1 MEITNQHFAK
11 CVVCEN
17 YQRVR
22 RHLDATNVAAVCGP
36 FIVSRT
42 PQEVM
47 EAIGR
52 ALSKRGIASDPAT
65 SVVIHIMNSGRPIEE
80 SN

>member
-1 MEITNQHFAK
+1 MEVSNQHFAQ

-17 YQRVR
+17 DQRVR
-22 RHLDATNVAAVCGP
+22 HHLDATNVAAVCEP
-36 FIVSRT
+36 CIASRT

-47 EAIGR
+47 EAVGR
-52 ALSKRGIASDPAT
+52 ALSERGIAPDPAIP
-65 SVVIHIMNSGRPIEE
+65 VVIHILNSERPIEE